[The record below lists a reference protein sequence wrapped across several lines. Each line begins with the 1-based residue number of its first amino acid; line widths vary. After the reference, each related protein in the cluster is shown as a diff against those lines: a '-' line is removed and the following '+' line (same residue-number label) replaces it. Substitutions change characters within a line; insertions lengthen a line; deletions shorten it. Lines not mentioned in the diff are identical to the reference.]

1 MSPLFKNL
9 KHIPRSPGVYFFKSA
24 KGKVLYIGKAKDL
37 RKRISQYRQ
46 GRLTSPQTA
55 AMLSKAAKI
64 DFLVASSEVESLVWE
79 NNLIK
84 EHQPKYNIRMR
95 DDKDYLY
102 IKISDEPF
110 PKITA
115 EHRANLSGGEL
126 IGPFT
131 SSEYVQTTLKTIR
144 KIFPYRTCNTLPK
157 KPCLYFFIKLCPA
170 PCVEKI
176 SQNDYAETI
185 KKIKQILL
193 GKDKKIIGELKA
205 QMREESIIQNYEKAA
220 ALRNQWQALE
230 HIYGRSL
237 ATAGD
242 EDFFSA
248 VKSES
253 YAAVHLFIV
262 RDQKMIRSET
272 FLFDRAEEYSQSEIF
287 QSAVLNFYEHA
298 ASLPKNIITAHL
310 PANFYITEQWLK
322 LKAKKLE
329 SPMPKFIIPKR
340 GAKLALLKTGIRNAL
355 EKISWHKI
363 SQISTKEQMEQT
375 AIDWQKISNSSALPR
390 RIECYD
396 ISNIQGTDAVGSM
409 VVFSARG
416 VLPRRIRL
424 GRRSASG
431 GKNFTPKKSD
441 YRRFIIKTVVGAN
454 DPAMMSEVISRR
466 LNHRE
471 WPRPDLI
478 LLDGGLSQL
487 SAISRLFNAKNI
499 KIPLA
504 ALAKKEEEIYTP
516 RHSLPIRLPKNSPT
530 LHLLRA
536 IRDEAHRFAISHY
549 RQRHKKSTF
558 AKNL

>member
-1 MSPLFKNL
+1 MGIFTNL

-24 KGKVLYIGKAKDL
+24 KGEVLYIGKSKNL
-37 RKRISQYRQ
+37 RKRIGQYKQ
-46 GRLTSPQTA
+46 GRIVSPQTGI
-55 AMLSKAAKI
+55 MLSRAAKI

-102 IKISDEPF
+102 IKISDELF

-115 EHRANLSGGEL
+115 EHRANLSGSEL

-144 KIFPYRTCNTLPK
+144 KIFPYRTCNILPK
-157 KPCLYFFIKLCPA
+157 NPCLYFFIKLCPA
-170 PCVEKI
+170 PCVGKI
-176 SQNDYAETI
+176 SQNEYAETI
-185 KKIKQILL
+185 KKIRQILL
-193 GKDKKIIGELKA
+193 GKDKKIIDELKA
-205 QMREESIIQNYEKAA
+205 QMRDESKIQNYEKAS

-242 EDFFSA
+242 EDFFSIA
-248 VKSES
+248 KSES
-253 YAAVHLFIV
+253 FAAAHLFIV

-272 FLFDRAEEYSQSEIF
+272 FLFDRAEEYSESEIL
-287 QSAVLNFYEHA
+287 QSAVLNFYERA
-298 ASLPKNIITAHL
+298 ASLPKNIIVSHL
-310 PANFYITEQWLK
+310 PENFDLASKWLK
-322 LKAKKLE
+322 TKAKKLGV
-329 SPMPKFIIPKR
+329 PAPKFIIAKR
-340 GAKLALLKTGIRNAL
+340 GLKLKLLKTGVRNAL

-363 SQISTKEQMEQT
+363 SQTSVRKQAKQA
-375 AIDWQKISNSSALPR
+375 AIDWQKISNLSALPR

-409 VVFSARG
+409 VVFKN
-416 VLPRRIRL
+416 
-424 GRRSASG
+424 GR
-431 GKNFTPKKSD
+431 PEKSD

-466 LNHRE
+466 LNHKE
-471 WPRPDLI
+471 WPMPDLI
-478 LLDGGLSQL
+478 LLDGGLPQL
-487 SAISRLFNAKNI
+487 SAISRLFKIKNI

-504 ALAKKEEEIYTP
+504 ALAKKEEEIYIP
-516 RHSLPIRLPKNSPT
+516 RHSLPIRLPKNSPA
-530 LHLLRA
+530 LHALQA

-549 RQRHKKSTF
+549 RQRHRKKIIN
-558 AKNL
+558 NL

>member
-1 MSPLFKNL
+1 MPLLFKNL

-24 KGKVLYIGKAKDL
+24 KGEVLYIGKAKDL
-37 RKRISQYRQ
+37 QKRISQYRQ
-46 GRLTSPQTA
+46 GRLTSPQTL

-84 EHQPKYNIRMR
+84 EHQPKYNIRLR

-144 KIFPYRTCNTLPK
+144 KVFPYRACNTLPK

-170 PCVEKI
+170 PCVGKI
-176 SQNDYAETI
+176 SQNAYAETI
-185 KKIKQILL
+185 KKIRQILL

-205 QMREESIIQNYEKAA
+205 QMRDESGLQNYEKAA
-220 ALRNQWQALE
+220 ALRNQWRALE

-237 ATAGD
+237 ATTGD
-242 EDFFSA
+242 EDFFSIA
-248 VKSES
+248 KSGS
-253 YAAVHLFIV
+253 FAAAHLFIV

-272 FLFDRAEEYSQSEIF
+272 FLFDRAEEYSEGEIL
-287 QSAVLNFYEHA
+287 QSAVLNFYEHT
-298 ASLPKNIITAHL
+298 ASLPKDIITTHL
-310 PANFYITEQWLK
+310 PVDFDLTLKWLK
-322 LKAKKLE
+322 TKSEKLGV
-329 SPMPKFIIPKR
+329 SPPKFIIAKR
-340 GAKLALLKTGIRNAL
+340 GTKAKLLKTGARNAL
-355 EKISWHKI
+355 EKINWHKI
-363 SQISTKEQMEQT
+363 SQTSVQKQAKQA
-375 AIDWQKISNSSALPR
+375 AIDWQKISNSSTLPR

-409 VVFSARG
+409 AVFSAQ
-416 VLPRRIRL
+416 
-424 GRRSASG
+424 G

-466 LNHRE
+466 LEHKE

-478 LLDGGLSQL
+478 LLDGGLPQL
-487 SAISRLFNAKNI
+487 SAISRLFKIKNI

-504 ALAKKEEEIYTP
+504 ALAKKEEEVYIP
-516 RHSLPIRLPKNSPT
+516 RQLRPIRLPKNSPT
-530 LHLLRA
+530 LHTLQA

-549 RQRHKKSTF
+549 RRRHRKKIIN
-558 AKNL
+558 NL